1 MNKGMKYFTEGML
14 AAFVLAPRVP
24 VQAIEPATIPNHR
37 TVGNASKHWESV
49 GKSMTTSAKKIQK
62 DYVQL
67 NSL

>member
-1 MNKGMKYFTEGML
+1 MKYFTEGML

-37 TVGNASKHWESV
+37 TVGNAAKHWESV
-49 GKSMTTSAKKIQK
+49 GKNMTANARIIKKEYI
-62 DYVQL
+62 QL